1 MIVGHLA
8 AGYLAA
14 RGLAGIGAGAL
25 FGGVLIGSVLSDI
38 DMLWFA
44 LVDQGRVQ
52 HHDDLTHR
60 PVVWAG
66 LLCVGLALRRASV
79 TGVALGALLHLAL
92 VSIAVKI
99 AWAWPVSDPATP
111 LVIVPATQAHWLLSF
126 IFHWTFAME
135 LVLCALALGLFVRT
149 RHRFGA

>member
-1 MIVGHLA
+1 MIVGHVA

-14 RGLAGIGAGAL
+14 RGLAVIGSGAL
-25 FGGVLIGSVLSDI
+25 FGGMLIGSALTDI

-44 LVDQGRVQ
+44 LVDQGRVH

-66 LLCVGLALRRASV
+66 LLCVGVALRRASV
-79 TGVALGALLHLAL
+79 IGVALGALLRLAL
-92 VSIAVKI
+92 DSSAGKI
-99 AWAWPVSDPATP
+99 AWAWPVSDAATP

-135 LVLCALALGLFVRT
+135 LVLCALALALFVRT
-149 RHRFGA
+149 RHRSGA

>member
-14 RGLAGIGAGAL
+14 RGLAAIGAGAL
-25 FGGVLIGSVLSDI
+25 FGGMLIGSVLPDI

-44 LVDQGRVQ
+44 LVDQGRVH
-52 HHDDLTHR
+52 HHDYLTHR

-79 TGVALGALLHLAL
+79 IGVALGALLHLAL
-92 VSIAVKI
+92 DSIAGKI
-99 AWAWPVSDPATP
+99 AWAWPISDAATP

-126 IFHWTFAME
+126 IFHWTFALE
-135 LVLCALALGLFVRT
+135 LALCALALALFVRT